1 MMKHSISRR
10 SFLKA
15 AGMLGAAGALAACG
29 GSSSG
34 TTATGTGASAG
45 ASDVPSYET
54 LTVGTDYTDIKAD
67 LKFLTSRTDLVDSVF
82 AGYVEQFTA
91 LYPNVTITYE
101 GITDYESDITM
112 RLTGNNW
119 GQMCQIPTTVQKSEL
134 GDYFH
139 PLCDL
144 ASIQDSYRFAD
155 NRAYGGK
162 VYGIPSTGN
171 AQGVVYNKAVFEK
184 AGITELPKTPE
195 EFLDALQ
202 KIKDNTD
209 AIPLYTNYA
218 AGWALTAWDA
228 YIGSS
233 ATGDPDYMA
242 QLPHTKDPFSKGAA
256 GADDIGPYAVY
267 YVLYESVKRGLSEDD
282 PTTTDWEGSKG
293 MMNRGEI
300 GTMVLGSWA
309 VTQMQD
315 AGDNPDDV
323 GYMPFPISVNGKQYA
338 NAASD
343 YCYGISSSA
352 SDDEKIAAMLYI
364 KWLTE
369 SSNFSYDQGGV
380 PIIVGDAYPPTL
392 EGFTSAELVVDN
404 SAPDEEADLSSNVMA
419 EAELMINSDYT
430 HVQRIVEAAINGDE
444 TLDDIVADWNESWN
458 AAVDKYSA

>member
-1 MMKHSISRR
+1 MMKHRISRR

-15 AGMLGAAGALAACG
+15 AGILGAASALAACG
-29 GSSSG
+29 GSGDAASGNAGGSESSLPG
-34 TTATGTGASAG
+34 Y
-45 ASDVPSYET
+45 DT

-67 LKFLTSRTDLVDSVF
+67 LKFLTSRTDLVDNVF
-82 AGYVEQFTA
+82 ADYAQQFSQI
-91 LYPNVTITYE
+91 YPNVTITYE
-101 GITDYESDITM
+101 AITDYEGDITM

-119 GQMCQIPTTVQKSEL
+119 GQMCQIPTTIQKSEL
-134 GDYFH
+134 GDYFY

-144 ASIQDSYRFAD
+144 TAIQDIYRFAD

-184 AGITELPKTPE
+184 AGITELPATPE
-195 EFLDALQ
+195 EFLEDLQ

-209 AIPLYTNYA
+209 AVPLYTNYA

-267 YVLYESVKRGLSEDD
+267 YVLYEAVKRGLTEDD

-293 MMNRGEI
+293 MLNRGEI
-300 GTMVLGSWA
+300 GVMVLGSWA
-309 VTQMQD
+309 VTQIQD
-315 AGDNPDDV
+315 AGDTPDDV
-323 GYMPFPISVNGKQYA
+323 SYMPFPITVDGKQYA

-343 YCYGISSSA
+343 YCYGINVNA

-369 SSNFSYDQGGV
+369 SSNFAYDQGGV
-380 PIIVGDAYPPTL
+380 PIVVGDPYPPTL
-392 EGFTSAELVVDN
+392 EGFTTAELVVDN
-404 SAPDEEADLSSNVMA
+404 SAPDDEADLSSNVMA
-419 EAELMINSDYT
+419 DAELMLNSDYT

-444 TLDDIVADWNESWN
+444 TLDDIVADWNEAWN